1 MKRKNLLLLCVIAL
15 VAICLASCSVLE
27 NLPGSDKLPG
37 CIELYGSHN
46 VKHVEAKDATCTE
59 AGNIEYWYCEACGT
73 VWSDSANTQQIT
85 KESTVI
91 AKTEHEYTYACDA
104 ICVHCGELTNEEAKH
119 TIAHVEAKDATCAE
133 PGNIEYWYCTD
144 CGYAWADEKLT
155 KVTNLKSVIIPELEC
170 NIVHFEAIAP
180 GCHYNGQIEHWV
192 CYDCERVWQDEALT
206 QLTNIKNVV
215 LPATGEGKLVHMDA
229 VAPGCHDDGCIEHWI
244 CYTCEQVWADEA
256 LTQLTNIKNVTLPA
270 TGEGKLVHIEAVKPG
285 CHYTGNVEYWI
296 CYDCEKVWTDEAL
309 TQLSNVKNVVIP
321 ELGGDVI
328 HVEAKAPTCYEN
340 GNIEHW
346 YCEACGQVWADEA
359 RTQLTNHKNVILGA
373 EHTLLVHMDAVEPGC
388 HFTGNVEHWICY
400 ACESVWTDEAL
411 TQVSNVKNVIIPE
424 LGGDVIHVEAV
435 EAVDCQTMGN
445 IEYWYCEDCMQVW
458 SDEARTQ
465 LTNMMSVKLGYG
477 EHQYFYACDPVCM
490 VCYEVTN
497 PDAAHNIVFV
507 EALEATCQSM
517 GHIAHYKCTDCNTC
531 WDNELG
537 QGMPINRMIYTFT
550 DCKALYAC
558 ESKCQWC
565 FADVE
570 TEGHT
575 LTHVEAVDSTC
586 IFNGNVEYWTCSDC
600 GGYWLDEALT
610 KSTTANAVKL
620 PFGDHEYFYECDA
633 WCMVC
638 NEYTN
643 YEAAHNIS
651 KVDAKAPTCIT
662 LGNIEYYT
670 CEYCNGCWDN
680 EDAFGMPLNQM
691 MVKIGYVECETATPC
706 DTTCKWCFNVIN
718 EDAAHNIVFVPASP
732 VTCLEAGCTTD
743 HYYCT
748 NCHSAWLDKELT
760 LYVSKGSLMI
770 PTKGEHTYT
779 YKCDKVCNV
788 CLEVTAPNADHTI
801 VHVDAV
807 EAACHYDGNIE
818 YWYCSDCMSVWA
830 DEALEQLTNI
840 KNVVLPATGEGN
852 VVHFDAVAPACHYEG
867 NIEYW
872 VCYTC
877 EQVWQDEAL
886 TQLTNIKNVVLPAV
900 GGDVVHV
907 EAKAATCYEN
917 GNIEYW
923 YCEECEQVWQNAA
936 LTQLTNSK
944 NVILGA
950 AHTNLVH
957 FDAVAP
963 KCHYDGNIEYW
974 VCYDCEGVWQNEAL
988 TQLTNIKNVVLPATG
1003 EGNVV
1008 HFDAVAPGC
1017 HYEGNIEYWVCYTCE
1032 QVWQDEALTQLTN
1045 IKNVI
1050 LPATGEGNVVHF
1062 DAVAPGCHDNGNIEY
1077 WVCYTCE
1084 QVWQNEALT
1093 QLTNIK
1099 NVILPATGEGNL
1111 VHFDA
1116 VAPACHYDGNIEYWV
1131 CYTCE
1136 KVWQNEALTQLTN
1149 IKNVVLPALG
1159 GDVVSVAAKDPT
1171 CTEDGNI
1178 AYWYCEECEQVWQDA
1193 ALTQLTNNKNVV
1205 LGATGHTGLDDLVC
1219 DECGSY
1225 IKPADGSTITI
1236 AQAIII
1242 ASKQSHNTY
1251 TTEKY
1256 YITGIVTGL
1265 YNTQYG
1271 NFYIKDEAGNEL
1283 CIYGLYE
1290 WGTNGKRYD
1299 KMDYKPVNGD
1309 EVTVYTVL
1317 GMYNSTKQGKNA
1329 WLDDVVAH
1337 EHDYTSVV
1345 TEPTC
1350 TKGGYTTHTCS
1361 ICDGYYKD
1369 AETEAIGHTTTN
1381 GVCGNCGLTIGGDVV
1396 NNETIRADL
1405 DTLSANNSY
1414 GTYTT
1419 TSGWKVVNG
1428 QVLQYGTGNSG
1439 SSYSVIPSDTK
1450 AFVING
1456 KTSAKGTITSATLS
1470 DGISKLSFNYAN
1482 CYSENNGVDI
1492 TITIKQNGASVA
1504 SKRLDNN
1511 SVSKLTA
1518 YEFVWDLAA
1527 EGVAVSGDF
1536 TIEITNN
1543 SPSNNT
1549 GNKDRVAIWYIDWTT
1564 NK

>member
-15 VAICLASCSVLE
+15 VAICLASCSVIE

-215 LPATGEGKLVHMDA
+215 LPATGNGLLVHMDA

-270 TGEGKLVHIEAVKPG
+270 TGEGKLVHIEAVAPG
-285 CHYTGNVEYWI
+285 CHYTGNVEYWT

-321 ELGGDVI
+321 ELGGELV

-346 YCEACGQVWADEA
+346 YCENCEQVWQDEA

-477 EHQYFYACDPVCM
+477 EHQYFAACDPVCM

-497 PDAAHNIVFV
+497 PEAAHNIVFV

-517 GHIAHYKCTDCNTC
+517 GHIAHYKCTHCNTC

-537 QGMPINRMIYTFT
+537 QGMSINRMIYTFT

-691 MVKIGYVECETATPC
+691 MVKIDYVECETATPC

-760 LYVSKGSLMI
+760 LYVSKCSLMI

-788 CLEVTAPNADHTI
+788 CLEVTAPDADHTI
-801 VHVDAV
+801 VHVEAWAGTCVELGNVEYWYCSDCGSAWLDEARELVTNLKSVKTTLGDHGYFYACDPVCMYCYEITNPDAAHDLTHVERV
-807 EAACHYDGNIE
+807 EATCTELGNVEYWTCSHCGGCWDNADATGMPLNRMSVIIPMAEHEYFYACDPVCMNCYEITNPGAEHNIVHVAAVDATCTVNGNIE
-818 YWYCSDCMSVWA
+818 YWYCSICGYAWADVDLTLVTNQMSVV
-830 DEALEQLTNI
+830 T
-840 KNVVLPATGEGN
+840 PATGHDYN
-852 VVHFDAVAPACHYEG
+852 AVVTA
-867 NIEYW
+867 
-872 VCYTC
+872 
-877 EQVWQDEAL
+877 
-886 TQLTNIKNVVLPAV
+886 
-900 GGDVVHV
+900 
-907 EAKAATCYEN
+907 
-917 GNIEYW
+917 
-923 YCEECEQVWQNAA
+923 
-936 LTQLTNSK
+936 
-944 NVILGA
+944 
-950 AHTNLVH
+950 
-957 FDAVAP
+957 
-963 KCHYDGNIEYW
+963 
-974 VCYDCEGVWQNEAL
+974 
-988 TQLTNIKNVVLPATG
+988 
-1003 EGNVV
+1003 
-1008 HFDAVAPGC
+1008 
-1017 HYEGNIEYWVCYTCE
+1017 
-1032 QVWQDEALTQLTN
+1032 
-1045 IKNVI
+1045 
-1050 LPATGEGNVVHF
+1050 
-1062 DAVAPGCHDNGNIEY
+1062 
-1077 WVCYTCE
+1077 
-1084 QVWQNEALT
+1084 
-1093 QLTNIK
+1093 
-1099 NVILPATGEGNL
+1099 
-1111 VHFDA
+1111 
-1116 VAPACHYDGNIEYWV
+1116 
-1131 CYTCE
+1131 
-1136 KVWQNEALTQLTN
+1136 
-1149 IKNVVLPALG
+1149 
-1159 GDVVSVAAKDPT
+1159 PT
-1171 CTEDGNI
+1171 CTEDGYTTHTCANCDDK
-1178 AYWYCEECEQVWQDA
+1178 YVDDEVA
-1193 ALTQLTNNKNVV
+1193 ALGHDYESVV
-1205 LGATGHTGLDDLVC
+1205 TAPTCTADGYTTYTCADCGDEYVDDEVAALGHTGLDDLVC
-1219 DECGSY
+1219 DGCEEF
-1225 IKPADGSTITI
+1225 ITPVAGSTLTI
-1236 AQAIII
+1236 KQAIALANHIGI
-1242 ASKQSHNTY
+1242 NNF
-1251 TTEKY
+1251 TTAEY
-1256 YITGIVTGL
+1256 YMTAEIVDV
-1265 YNTQYG
+1265 YNTTFGNANVVDEDGNKYVFYG
-1271 NFYIKDEAGNEL
+1271 FYDENGN
-1283 CIYGLYE
+1283 
-1290 WGTNGKRYD
+1290 RYD
-1299 KMDYKPVNGD
+1299 ALSYKPTTGD
-1309 EVTVYTVL
+1309 IVTVYGVI
-1317 GMYNSTKQGKNA
+1317 GSYQKNSSSSITYELKNGVIDE
-1329 WLDDVVAH
+1329 LIAH
-1337 EHDYTSVV
+1337 EHNYTSVV
-1345 TEPTC
+1345 TDPTC

-1361 ICDGYYKD
+1361 ICKDSYKD
-1369 AETEAIGHTTTN
+1369 AETEATGHTTAN
-1381 GVCGNCGLTIGGDVV
+1381 GVCGNCGFTIGGDVV
-1396 NNETIRADL
+1396 NNETFTADFN
-1405 DTLSANNSY
+1405 TVASTNTSY
-1414 GTYTT
+1414 VTSTT
-1419 TSGWKVVNG
+1419 TSGWKAVNAA
-1428 QVLQYGTGNSG
+1428 VLKGG
-1439 SSYSVIPSDTK
+1439 SSNSSP
-1450 AFVING
+1450 AFTMIGDDSNRAFCMNG
-1456 KTSAKGTITSATLS
+1456 KTSAKGSITSDTIS
-1470 DGISKLSFNYAN
+1470 GGISKLSLKYGLPF
-1482 CYSENNGVDI
+1482 SDTKIGF
-1492 TITIKQNGASVA
+1492 TINIKQNGVVVA
-1504 SKRLDNN
+1504 TKTVSNTSATKQQAYTLD
-1511 SVSKLTA
+1511 
-1518 YEFVWDLAA
+1518 WDLEA

-1536 TIEITNN
+1536 VIEILNN
-1543 SPSNNT
+1543 SPSNST
-1549 GNKDRVAIWYIDWTT
+1549 SNKDRTAIWDVQWTT
-1564 NK
+1564 NY